1 MSIFNFIFGDPNEK
15 ELKKLEP
22 VVEEI
27 NGLEDRYSDLND
39 QELAGHTA
47 DFRRRLEEKEST
59 IDDLLSEAFALVKEA
74 SKRTVGLV
82 HYDEQVIAG
91 IAMHQGKVVE
101 QKTGEG
107 KTLSATLPLYLNALV
122 DSVHLVTVNDYL
134 ARRDASWMGPIYQ
147 MLGLSVGVIQ
157 NEQKS
162 FIYKPKEGEVE
173 AKEED
178 EEQAVVDVEGLV
190 PCSRKEVYKCD
201 VIYGTNNEFGF
212 DYLRDNMAK
221 SVDDIVQ
228 SEPDQPSKKSLHF
241 AIVDEVDSIL
251 IDEART
257 PLIIS
262 APDEKSGSMY
272 QRFAQ
277 IVRRLDPKT
286 DYNVDEKDRVVNI
299 TDQGIEKI
307 EKILGIDNIYDPNQT
322 KDLGGIAIVHHLE
335 EALKAKALFKKD
347 KDYVVKDGE
356 VVIVDEFT
364 GRMMPGRRY
373 SEGLHQA
380 IEAKEGVEIQRES
393 LTLATISFQN
403 LFRLYDKLSG
413 MTGTAKTEEEEFF
426 KIYGLEV
433 LVVPTHEPLIR
444 KDRSDLVYQNRRGKL
459 KAIVEEIKERNNKGQ
474 PILVGTLSI
483 EKSEELSG
491 LLKKKGVKHEI
502 LNAKHHQKE
511 AKIIAN
517 AGKEGSVTIA
527 TNMAG
532 RGVDI
537 ALEEEVKELGGLYVL
552 GTERHDARRIDN
564 QLRGRAGRQ
573 GDPGESRFFLSLEDD
588 LMRIFGG
595 ERIKRIMT
603 TFNLPE
609 DQPIENRM
617 VAKAIKNSQKKV
629 EGINFDIR
637 KHLIEYDDVL
647 NKQREVIYRLR
658 REILNSKEDEKI
670 TKAIDLV
677 KEYIDFIVEINS
689 KEGQDVEIKDIV
701 NEVNTA
707 LAEEKVKPE
716 ELKGKN
722 REEIK
727 KYFEKKIEEIKERRI
742 EQFGKDVFAN
752 LCSQIYLRTIDQ
764 LWIGHLTLMSE
775 LRQGIGLRG
784 YGQQNPLVEY
794 KKEGKEMFIRLMN
807 EIDLKVAGLV
817 FNVQVQLDSESEH
830 NIQTK
835 GAPEALAAGNFSSLK
850 QAQQGNNQPGGDGS
864 GEVETVVNNDQYKDV
879 GRNDPCPCGSGKKF
893 KKCCGG

>member
-1 MSIFNFIFGDPNEK
+1 MGLYNLIFGDPNKK
-15 ELKKLEP
+15 ELNKLEP
-22 VVEEI
+22 IVEKV
-27 NGLEDRYSDLND
+27 NSFKDRYSDLSD
-39 QELAGHTA
+39 EELAGHTN
-47 DFRRRLEEKEST
+47 DFKRRLSEGESL
-59 IDDLLSEAFALVKEA
+59 DDILPEAFALVKEA
-74 SKRTVGLV
+74 AKRTVGMV
-82 HYDEQVIAG
+82 HYDEQVLAG
-91 IAMHQGKVVE
+91 IAMHQGKIVE

-107 KTLSATLPLYLNALV
+107 KTLAATLPLYLNALE

-134 ARRDASWMGPIYQ
+134 ARIGASWMGPIYKI
-147 MLGLSVGVIQ
+147 LGLSVGIIQ

-162 FIYKPKEGEVE
+162 FLYKPEGEQSYQSDQ
-173 AKEED
+173 EEV
-178 EEQAVVDVEGLV
+178 QVDVGGIV

-221 SVDDIVQ
+221 STEEIVQ
-228 SEPDQPSKKSLHF
+228 SKPDQPSKKSLNF
-241 AIVDEVDSIL
+241 AIIDEVDSIL

-272 QRFAQ
+272 QRFAS
-277 IVRRLDPKT
+277 IVKRLDEET
-286 DYNVDEKDRVVNI
+286 DYNIDEKDRVVNI
-299 TDQGIEKI
+299 TDKGIEKI
-307 EKILGIDNIYDPNQT
+307 EKILDIDNIYDPNQT
-322 KDLGGIAIVHHLE
+322 KELGGIALVHHLE
-335 EALKAKALFKKD
+335 ESLKAQALFKRD
-347 KDYVVKDGE
+347 RDYVVKEGE

-380 IEAKEGVEIQRES
+380 IEAKEGVEVQRES

-433 LVVPTHEPLIR
+433 LVIPSHEPLIR
-444 KDRSDLVYQNRRGKL
+444 KDQSDLVYQNRAGKL
-459 KAIVEEIKERNNKGQ
+459 KAIAAEIKDRNEKGQ

-483 EKSEELSG
+483 EKSEELSA
-491 LLKKKGVKHEI
+491 LLKKKGVKHDI
-502 LNAKHHQKE
+502 LNAKHHEKE

-517 AGKEGSVTIA
+517 AGKKGAVTIA

-537 ALEEEVKELGGLYVL
+537 ILGEGVKELGGLYVI

-595 ERIKRIMT
+595 DRIQGLMST
-603 TFNLPE
+603 LNLPE

-617 VAKAIKNSQKKV
+617 VNNAIKNAQNKV

-637 KHLIEYDDVL
+637 KHLLEYDDVL

-658 REILNSKEDEKI
+658 RELLTASEK
-670 TKAIDLV
+670 KKIDKTVKLV
-677 KEYIDFIVEINS
+677 KDYLEFIVDINS
-689 KEGQDVEIKDIV
+689 KEGRDVEVEDIIS
-701 NEVNTA
+701 EANTV
-707 LAEEKVKPE
+707 LA
-716 ELKGKN
+716 
-722 REEIK
+722 
-727 KYFEKKIEEIKERRI
+727 EKKIDKKDLEGKSRDEVKKVINIRIDELRQARVESFGESVFGGLCKE
-742 EQFGKDVFAN
+742 VN
-752 LCSQIYLRTIDQ
+752 LRTIDQ
-764 LWIGHLTLMSE
+764 LWINHLTMMSD

-784 YGQQNPLVEY
+784 YGQQDPLVEY
-794 KKEGKEMFIRLMN
+794 KKEGKHMFNQLVN
-807 EIDLKVAGLV
+807 EIDQKVAGLV
-817 FNVQVQLDSESEH
+817 FNLQVQLESQGE
-830 NIQTK
+830 QKVETK
-835 GAPEALAAGNFSSLK
+835 GAPEALAAGNFSNLK
-850 QAQQGNNQPGGDGS
+850 EQAQTNS
-864 GEVETVVNNDQYKDV
+864 GENTIETVENTGEYKDV

-893 KKCCGG
+893 KKCCLNK